1 MNDRSYEKEEQVR
14 GFLSHLNPLQL
25 YDAHLFGIDFET
37 ADIDRILDH
46 IIELIAEVDDL
57 KMMIDNNFE
66 NPEEK
71 VLLPTGRETKT
82 TIIRYYSQKA
92 AVVELLMTNKNLVEM
107 ISIKMQ
113 KGITR

>member
-1 MNDRSYEKEEQVR
+1 MNGNYDEKEEQVR

-46 IIELIAEVDDL
+46 IISLIEEVDNL

-66 NPEEK
+66 NHEEK
-71 VLLPTGRETKT
+71 TLLPTGRETKT
-82 TIIRYYSQKA
+82 TIIRDYSQKS
-92 AVVELLMTNKNLVEM
+92 AVVELLMTNSNLKEM
-107 ISIKMQ
+107 ILNKITNR
-113 KGITR
+113 ITR